1 MRIRKKGTRRGSLV
15 FLKGSGAFE
24 IEVRDLECKFGR
36 RALFSGISFPV
47 EKGETLNTMAG
58 LGGDKEKSRGE
69 K

>member
-1 MRIRKKGTRRGSLV
+1 LV

-47 EKGETLNTMAG
+47 EKAETLNTMAG